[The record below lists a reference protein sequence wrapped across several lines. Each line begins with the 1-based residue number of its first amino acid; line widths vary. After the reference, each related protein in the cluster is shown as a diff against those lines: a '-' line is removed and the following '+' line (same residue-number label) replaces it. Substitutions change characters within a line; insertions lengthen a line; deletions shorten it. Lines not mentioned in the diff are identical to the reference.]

1 MILRTDK
8 CRFCNHEIEKVINF
22 GKMPIANGFI
32 ETKDLQKE
40 YFFNLEAAFCSNC
53 SLFQLVEMPDPKIL
67 FNKNYAYHS
76 GESNSMQNHF
86 KKIRKWVN
94 ADHSHK

>member
-1 MILRTDK
+1 MILRTDR

-53 SLFQLVEMPDPKIL
+53 SLFQLVEMQKNKIKIL
-67 FNKNYAYHS
+67 INGVKIKTEN
-76 GESNSMQNHF
+76 NSLIFTHN
-86 KKIRKWVN
+86 
-94 ADHSHK
+94 